1 MLLDTSTSN
10 ITKLTDFYDA
20 FTDAKVP
27 EVVFINS
34 EELLLGITT
43 RIYFPSLRI
52 MVRII
57 VFTDLDTHDTG
68 NLSGPGPSVWCLY
81 MYKMRV

>member
-1 MLLDTSTSN
+1 M
-10 ITKLTDFYDA
+10 IPY
-20 FTDAKVP
+20 
-27 EVVFINS
+27 EIFINS
-34 EELLLGITT
+34 KELLLGITT

-57 VFTDLDTHDTG
+57 VFTDLDDTG

>member
-68 NLSGPGPSVWCLY
+68 NLSGPGQTD
-81 MYKMRV
+81 